1 MFELPLFP
9 LNTVLFPGMP
19 LSLHIFEPRYKQMIE
34 HCLATQEPF
43 GVVLIREGVEAL
55 GPVALPHPVG
65 CTARITQ
72 VQRLEDGRINILAVG
87 VERFQIH
94 ALSHDKPYLVGTVET
109 IPMDS
114 SDVQAVDQAGQRLRP
129 WVEQYL
135 SMLAKAAEKV
145 EFDPLQLPND
155 PLALGY
161 LAAAL
166 VQIPTEQ
173 KQQLLASGQAADLLT
188 AIRTIYRRE
197 VALLRVI
204 LDRDPSEPEGLFSKN

>member
-1 MFELPLFP
+1 
-9 LNTVLFPGMP
+9 
-19 LSLHIFEPRYKQMIE
+19 
-34 HCLATQEPF
+34 
-43 GVVLIREGVEAL
+43 
-55 GPVALPHPVG
+55 
-65 CTARITQ
+65 
-72 VQRLEDGRINILAVG
+72 
-87 VERFQIH
+87 
-94 ALSHDKPYLVGTVET
+94 
-109 IPMDS
+109 MDS